1 MLHRE
6 LADLGNGLG
15 PDSDLHESLHRLS
28 VTTSAALEL
37 DGAGVTIKIPGKAI
51 NYLTAADPVTL
62 HVERRQD
69 ELQEGACVDAIAT
82 SQIVAVSDLN
92 DEPRWPLFTPVL
104 LEAGFHAAAGIP
116 IRFQRLNIGALNLYS
131 NATRAWTTEEF
142 NAGRLIA
149 DLAAGYLVN
158 NELLRSTQSLA
169 EQLQTAL
176 NSRVIIEQAKGLMA
190 GRHGMTPDEAFEVMR
205 SYARGQRTK
214 IQEIARVVVAGDVD
228 LHGSESGDTRS
239 RHSNIGRLA

>member
-6 LADLGNGLG
+6 LADLANDLG
-15 PDSDLHESLHRLS
+15 PNSDLHEGLHRLT

-37 DGAGVTIKIPGKAI
+37 DGAGVTMKIPGKAI

-69 ELQEGACVDAIAT
+69 ELQEGACVDAIAS
-82 SQIVAVSDLN
+82 SQIVAVSDLTN
-92 DEPRWPLFTPVL
+92 EPRWPLFTPVL
-104 LEAGFHAAAGIP
+104 LQSGFHAAAGIP
-116 IRFQRLNIGALNLYS
+116 IRFQGLNIGALNLYA
-131 NATRAWTTEEF
+131 NAARLWTTEEF

-158 NELLRSTQSLA
+158 NELLRTTQTLV
-169 EQLQTAL
+169 EQLQAAL

-190 GRHGMTPDEAFEVMR
+190 GRHGMSPDAAFEVMR

-228 LHGSESGDTRS
+228 LVGSDAGDRATDS
-239 RHSNIGRLA
+239 

>member
-6 LADLGNGLG
+6 LAELANGLG
-15 PDSDLHESLHRLS
+15 PDSDLYEGLHRLS

-37 DGAGVTIKIPGKAI
+37 DGAGVTIKIPGKDT

-82 SQIVAVSDLN
+82 SQIVAVDDLDN
-92 DEPRWPLFTPVL
+92 EPRWPHFTPVL

-116 IRFQRLNIGALNLYS
+116 IRFQGLNIGALNLYA
-131 NATRAWTTEEF
+131 NATRPWTTEEF

-158 NELLRSTQSLA
+158 NELLRSTHTLA
-169 EQLQTAL
+169 EQLQAAL

-190 GRHGMTPDEAFEVMR
+190 GRHGMTPDAAFEVMR

-214 IQEIARVVVAGDVD
+214 IQEVARVVVSGDVD
-228 LHGSESGDTRS
+228 LVGSDSGDHGAES
-239 RHSNIGRLA
+239 